1 MLGDLGSVPNL
12 WFLAILGRPKRQG
25 WIRRPGPAGTLGIA
39 PFLLLSPLGGL
50 VVPAATFIG
59 ALLPMTLTTTKG
71 ATQIG
76 PTAIPRMCQE
86 ADSAASARNHI
97 LCQLRMSLQM
107 AIQNLQ
113 ILLNKRLSA
122 IVLLAILR
130 IRKDFGN
137 RDDKKAKFSAMMLIV
152 FSMTSLYLAEAKASR
167 GKARFFSAR
176 AQI

>member
-1 MLGDLGSVPNL
+1 
-12 WFLAILGRPKRQG
+12 
-25 WIRRPGPAGTLGIA
+25 
-39 PFLLLSPLGGL
+39 
-50 VVPAATFIG
+50 
-59 ALLPMTLTTTKG
+59 MTLTTTQG

-86 ADSAASARNHI
+86 VDFAASAANHTI
-97 LCQLRMSLQM
+97 CQLWMSLQI
-107 AIQNLQ
+107 AIQNQ
-113 ILLNKRLSA
+113 RTLLDKRLSA

-130 IRKDFGN
+130 IRQDFGN

-176 AQI
+176 GGIRAATLDRTPPARRTSPDHPSRPDRTD